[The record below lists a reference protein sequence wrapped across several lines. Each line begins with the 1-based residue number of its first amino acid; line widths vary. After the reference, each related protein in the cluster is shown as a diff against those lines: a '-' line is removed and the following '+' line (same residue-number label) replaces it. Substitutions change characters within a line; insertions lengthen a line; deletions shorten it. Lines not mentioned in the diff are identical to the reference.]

1 MSDNPIFRPLVAAI
15 VVALLQTAF
24 LGYMIE
30 SRASILRSGVDVV
43 LKTVPVDPR
52 DLLRGD
58 YVILAYDIST
68 IPADKITG
76 GFPTEAM
83 DAQLSVRLEKQSDGF
98 WGVAEASFGP
108 LAPKDGSVIARSAP
122 FYYYPTPDNPPSSL
136 NVEYGIERYYVPEG
150 EGRVLEEA
158 RNASALAVTASVD
171 DDGRMQIRVI
181 SIDGKPLYEEP
192 LY

>member
-1 MSDNPIFRPLVAAI
+1 MSGNPTLRPLIAAI

-30 SRASILRSGVDVV
+30 SRASILRNGIDVV

-68 IPADKITG
+68 IAAGKFTG
-76 GFPTEAM
+76 GFPTEAT
-83 DAQLSVRLEKQSDGF
+83 DAQIAVRLEKQPDGF
-98 WGVAEASFGP
+98 WGVSEASFGP
-108 LAPKDGSVIARSAP
+108 LVPKDGSVIALSAP
-122 FYYYPTPDNPPSSL
+122 FYFYPAPDNPPSSL

-171 DDGRMQIRVI
+171 GVGRMQIRLI
-181 SIDGKPLYEEP
+181 SIDGKSLYEEP